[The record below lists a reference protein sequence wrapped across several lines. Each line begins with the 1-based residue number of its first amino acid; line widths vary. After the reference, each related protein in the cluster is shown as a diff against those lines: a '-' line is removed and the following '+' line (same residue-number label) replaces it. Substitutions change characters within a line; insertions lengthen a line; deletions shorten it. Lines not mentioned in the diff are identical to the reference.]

1 MSEKKKKMLGPLD
14 LGQLNPNSLEAEIAA
29 MAKKSADDIANKR
42 KLIEPVAVAFGLSVD
57 DCFRALEDVRVF
69 RKFWK
74 GEKQ

>member
-1 MSEKKKKMLGPLD
+1 MSERKKKMLGSIY
-14 LGQLNPNSLEAEIAA
+14 LGQLNPNNLEAEITA
-29 MAKKSADDIANKR
+29 MAKKSANDIANKR

-57 DCFRALEDVRVF
+57 DCFRALEDVRIF